1 MPTRKLK
8 NKNIRK
14 LTRIGNKGS
23 SLGLTLPK
31 EIVEK
36 LGWRERQKVI
46 VKKVRGGA
54 LIKDWKE

>member
-8 NKNIRK
+8 DKNIRK
-14 LTRIGNKGS
+14 LTRIGNRGA

-31 EIVEK
+31 EIVEE
-36 LGWRERQKVI
+36 LDWRERQKVV
-46 VKKVRGGA
+46 VKKVRGGI